1 MQQLQQFQQLQQ
13 LQQLQQFQQQQ
24 PAWQQPLP
32 SPNGDQLQQLSQL
45 LQLLQT
51 IHGTNAAGAPS
62 LGQSQPFP
70 GAPAALSPFQLPL
83 ANPAPDAAVGGLL
96 AGLPPF
102 SGAPAVS
109 NPAQLPPGLLSLLSG
124 ASLPPAGLAWPAVP
138 PAPAVSVAAGTLPVQ
153 PAQPHSPAAG
163 DGIAK
168 QHSDPAAQQ
177 QQALQQVLLW
187 AASQG
192 KPEHGGAVPSAG
204 GSHGLQQL
212 TSGMSAPMTSA
223 VAHPSPMTNTGAP
236 DVKPPPPSRQ
246 AVHACSY
253 CQPCGPNFALVAV
266 AMLARCWLLAAGCWR
281 GRFVLVRLTS

>member
-1 MQQLQQFQQLQQ
+1 M
-13 LQQLQQFQQQQ
+13 
-24 PAWQQPLP
+24 
-32 SPNGDQLQQLSQL
+32 
-45 LQLLQT
+45 
-51 IHGTNAAGAPS
+51 
-62 LGQSQPFP
+62 
-70 GAPAALSPFQLPL
+70 
-83 ANPAPDAAVGGLL
+83 
-96 AGLPPF
+96 
-102 SGAPAVS
+102 
-109 NPAQLPPGLLSLLSG
+109 
-124 ASLPPAGLAWPAVP
+124 
-138 PAPAVSVAAGTLPVQ
+138 Q

-236 DVKPPPPSRQ
+236 DVKPPPPSSDVPMD
-246 AVHACSY
+246 AMI
-253 CQPCGPNFALVAV
+253 
-266 AMLARCWLLAAGCWR
+266 MLADLAAAAD
-281 GRFVLVRLTS
+281 LAQSNSP